1 MSSLTHDYYT
11 SAWLCKSDYCCP
23 TSFDVIGT
31 FTTTT
36 TTTSTTRGGTSDSN
50 DQMDQDSGMPE
61 MGTVIGLSCAG
72 VFVLVVAFVYV
83 SKRKTAKPMEAD
95 DQREGQPQPM
105 NETRTTMPTQ
115 TSVVQVV
122 SPIQHRQAATP
133 TQHVQTKPQRPTTQP
148 RRNTLTL
155 PKGWRRARTADGKVY
170 YQNDITKT
178 TQWTLPTSSAS
189 QSNLVKSEKNPPPKY
204 AYKEDNAQIVRRM
217 TSFKSELDQLLH
229 VIDSHMEFM
238 KTHEKNVDKI
248 IAASGEQYANLLRTA
263 KDTALAREK
272 EILNEIM
279 NISTMDQFLNDIIL
293 VENLFNSVY
302 TADQRDRQRSARE
315 KYAPNMAVYE
325 SKPKPHSK
333 AESFVDLVFYAKS
346 TVGAFKKWLQT
357 LTKECQQQK
366 IRIISNSGAKE
377 KNIERGFY
385 KSFYVYGAVHGEYGY
400 LQMTDVLRCSL
411 VFDDFNDLY
420 GCFGVIEKMMKDN
433 GGILRCK
440 DRFHPKDIPF
450 GYRDLLLNIHCP
462 GSNQKVICEV
472 QLHHKLFYQHKEV
485 SHAVY
490 KKARIFEDKNE
501 NNMAYQYSN
510 QHVRK
515 NVGDKL
521 YEYEQKETE
530 DGTSKAR
537 QLLEQW

>member
-1 MSSLTHDYYT
+1 
-11 SAWLCKSDYCCP
+11 
-23 TSFDVIGT
+23 
-31 FTTTT
+31 
-36 TTTSTTRGGTSDSN
+36 
-50 DQMDQDSGMPE
+50 
-61 MGTVIGLSCAG
+61 
-72 VFVLVVAFVYV
+72 
-83 SKRKTAKPMEAD
+83 MEAD

-302 TADQRDRQRSARE
+302 TADNAIDNGVHERSMHPTWLSMNRNQNHIPKQNPLLIWCFMLKAQSVPLKNGYKPSPKSVSSKR
-315 KYAPNMAVYE
+315 YE
-325 SKPKPHSK
+325 SYPIQVPRRRTLN
-333 AESFVDLVFYAKS
+333 AGS
-346 TVGAFKKWLQT
+346 T
-357 LTKECQQQK
+357 
-366 IRIISNSGAKE
+366 N
-377 KNIERGFY
+377 
-385 KSFYVYGAVHGEYGY
+385 
-400 LQMTDVLRCSL
+400 
-411 VFDDFNDLY
+411 
-420 GCFGVIEKMMKDN
+420 
-433 GGILRCK
+433 
-440 DRFHPKDIPF
+440 PF
-450 GYRDLLLNIHCP
+450 MC
-462 GSNQKVICEV
+462 
-472 QLHHKLFYQHKEV
+472 
-485 SHAVY
+485 
-490 KKARIFEDKNE
+490 
-501 NNMAYQYSN
+501 
-510 QHVRK
+510 
-515 NVGDKL
+515 
-521 YEYEQKETE
+521 
-530 DGTSKAR
+530 
-537 QLLEQW
+537 